1 LLVKYENKKKYFFL
15 RVTNFIYS
23 KESLMLLKN
32 YVVAFILFILQEFN
46 NTQEELIGEEL
57 ILILL
62 DIKLLFG
69 NDLSII
75 IYFGYFS

>member
-1 LLVKYENKKKYFFL
+1 
-15 RVTNFIYS
+15 
-23 KESLMLLKN
+23 MLLKN